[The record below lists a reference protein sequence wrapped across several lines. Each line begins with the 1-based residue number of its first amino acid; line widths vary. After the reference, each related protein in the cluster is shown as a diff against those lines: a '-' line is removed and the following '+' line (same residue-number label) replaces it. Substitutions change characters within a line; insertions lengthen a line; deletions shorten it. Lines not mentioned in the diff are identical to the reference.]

1 MERGGVGGGGG
12 GGDERTVYLWFS
24 HRPITI
30 NFRATDG
37 KYGHFTFI
45 F

>member
-1 MERGGVGGGGG
+1 MERGGVGGGG

-24 HRPITI
+24 HSQITI
-30 NFRATDG
+30 NFRATDV
-37 KYGHFTFI
+37 KYGLFTFI